1 MSEPRIDASKKLS
14 TSWARRIGVL
24 ALAGVMIAGSL
35 ASFDAEARRMGGGR
49 SFGKQSSTA
58 TQRSTTPPPA
68 QPTPTNPAQQA
79 GAQRAPGTP
88 APTPAPAPARNR
100 WLGPIAGL
108 AAGLGIAALLSH
120 FGLGEAFAGMM
131 ANMIVIA
138 IIAFIAVWL
147 IRKFMSRRRAVEPAY
162 QTGGG
167 YGSSTSLNQSSGGY
181 QPQEP
186 RYTAPPTGQYLAPEA
201 NPVSTPHIDTPPA
214 IPAGFDTEAFVRNAK
229 VYFVRLQ
236 AAWDAGNM
244 DDIREFT
251 TPEMFAEIRVDLA
264 GRGAQPNQTDV
275 VQLNADL
282 LGVEDRGSD
291 YLASVRFSGLIRE
304 AVGAPA
310 EPFVEVWNLSKSR
323 TSGEGW
329 LLAGIQQV
337 ESH

>member
-1 MSEPRIDASKKLS
+1 MPETCNNASSKLS
-14 TSWARRIGVL
+14 MSWARRIGTFAVIG
-24 ALAGVMIAGSL
+24 ALVAGSF

-49 SFGKQSSTA
+49 SFGKQSSVA
-58 TQRSTTPPPA
+58 SQRSTTPPPA
-68 QPTPTNPAQQA
+68 QPSPTNPAQQA

-88 APTPAPAPARNR
+88 APTPAAAPARNR

-120 FGLGEAFAGMM
+120 FGLGEAFAGAM

-138 IIAFIAVWL
+138 LIAFVAIWL
-147 IRKFMSRRRAVEPAY
+147 IRKFMNRRRAAQPAY
-162 QTGGG
+162 QTGGA
-167 YGSSTSLNQSSGGY
+167 SLNQMGGY
-181 QPQEP
+181 NPPEP
-186 RYTAPPTGQYLAPEA
+186 RYTAPPTGQYLAPEG
-201 NPVSTPHIDTPPA
+201 NPLSTPQIDTPPA
-214 IPAGFDTEAFVRNAK
+214 IPADFDSEAFLRNAK

-236 AAWDAGNM
+236 AAWDAGNI

-282 LGVEDRGSD
+282 LAVEERGNE

-304 AVGAPA
+304 EVGAA
-310 EPFVEVWNLSKSR
+310 AGPFTEIWNLSKSR
-323 TSGEGW
+323 SSGEGW

>member
-1 MSEPRIDASKKLS
+1 M
-14 TSWARRIGVL
+14 SWARRIGTL
-24 ALAGVMIAGSL
+24 AVIGALVAGSF

-49 SFGKQSSTA
+49 SFGKQSSVA
-58 TQRSTTPPPA
+58 SQRSTTPPPA
-68 QPTPTNPAQQA
+68 QPSPTNPAQQA
-79 GAQRAPGTP
+79 GAQRAPGSP
-88 APTPAPAPARNR
+88 APTPAAAPARNR

-120 FGLGEAFAGMM
+120 FGLGEAFAGAM

-138 IIAFIAVWL
+138 LIAFVAIWL
-147 IRKFMSRRRAVEPAY
+147 IRKFMNRRRPAEPAY
-162 QTGGG
+162 QTGGAN
-167 YGSSTSLNQSSGGY
+167 LNTNLSQMGGY
-181 QPQEP
+181 NPQEP

-201 NPVSTPHIDTPPA
+201 NALSTPQIDTPPA
-214 IPAGFDTEAFVRNAK
+214 IPAGFDSEAFLRNAK

-236 AAWDAGNM
+236 AAWDAGNI

-282 LGVEDRGSD
+282 LAVEERGNE

-304 AVGAPA
+304 EAGAA
-310 EPFVEVWNLSKSR
+310 AAPFVEIWNLSKSR
-323 TSGEGW
+323 SSGEGW